1 MLEDTSVSQR
11 IERDAMAEY
20 ADVWLEDADE
30 SWPGDGSECEAL
42 REVLAP
48 EYRDLSPSE
57 IDELVANAVSGMSPE
72 EAESFWKTAGNLA
85 KGIGKVATHALP
97 VAAPIVG
104 TVFGGPVGGALGKVA
119 GQALAGTLAPPT
131 GLPIPTG
138 LASPGPGPGPPGDG
152 MLPGGAD
159 AGSAVRLL
167 MWLLQHPALLQS
179 ILGQVLGPAGQSS
192 VPVGSQG
199 AAAPFGAF
207 MNTLSVVANK
217 AAAEAE
223 SATAFESFEEM
234 PEYLRDAGG
243 NLRCADPALPESRA
257 EALLAHLRE
266 SDDAGSHG
274 PQDELTRWFQEAGL
288 V

>member
-1 MLEDTSVSQR
+1 
-11 IERDAMAEY
+11 
-20 ADVWLEDADE
+20 
-30 SWPGDGSECEAL
+30 
-42 REVLAP
+42 
-48 EYRDLSPSE
+48 
-57 IDELVANAVSGMSPE
+57 
-72 EAESFWKTAGNLA
+72 
-85 KGIGKVATHALP
+85 
-97 VAAPIVG
+97 
-104 TVFGGPVGGALGKVA
+104 
-119 GQALAGTLAPPT
+119 
-131 GLPIPTG
+131 
-138 LASPGPGPGPPGDG
+138 
-152 MLPGGAD
+152 
-159 AGSAVRLL
+159 

-179 ILGQVLGPAGQSS
+179 ILGQILGQAGQGS
-192 VPVGSQG
+192 VPVGSHG

-266 SDDAGSHG
+266 SDDPSSHG